1 VGSLPKRQRVAAYAV
16 ILRVEPGAT
25 DRQEILL
32 TRLANRITTDE
43 LWTLPGGGLDHGE
56 DPRDAVLREVRE
68 ETGLDADIGETAR
81 VYSAHLP
88 GVWRD
93 GRRVDAHALRIVY
106 DGWVAP
112 DAPEPRVVEV
122 DGSTSEAAWQP
133 VADVVDGGLPV
144 APLVLEA
151 LADHRP
157 FRMQRIGAYALI
169 RRGLLRDGR
178 RAPSSAQVES
188 LAGASS
194 STTEGE
200 DEGDVLLV
208 QFSERGFHTG
218 SWSLPGGGLEHGESP
233 RPALEREVREEC
245 GVACEVGELLAV
257 HDEVFSGTAPSGRF
271 EDFHAVLLF
280 FSATVDPDVEPRV
293 VEVGG
298 TTEAAAW
305 VPVADVRTRKLPVL
319 DAVLKALD
327 AAGTMGSNPA

>member
-16 ILRVEPGAT
+16 ILRVGPGPAGG
-25 DRQEILL
+25 QEILL
-32 TRLANRITTDE
+32 SRLAERITSDE

-68 ETGLDADIGETAR
+68 ETGLDADVGETAR

-133 VADVVDGGLPV
+133 VADVVDGRLPV

-151 LADHRP
+151 LADHQP
-157 FRMQRIGAYALI
+157 FRKQRVGAYALI
-169 RRGLLRDGR
+169 RRASPGTDG
-178 RAPSSAQVES
+178 
-188 LAGASS
+188 
-194 STTEGE
+194 
-200 DEGDVLLV
+200 EGDVLLV

-218 SWSLPGGGLEHGESP
+218 SWSLPGGGVEHGESP
-233 RPALEREVREEC
+233 RPALEREVQEEC
-245 GVACEVGELLAV
+245 GVACAVGELLAV
-257 HDEVFSGTAPSGRF
+257 HDEAFSGTAPTGRF
-271 EDFHAVLLF
+271 EDYHAVLLVF
-280 FSATVDPDVEPRV
+280 AATVDPHAEPRV
-293 VEVGG
+293 AEVGG

-305 VPVADVRTRKLPVL
+305 VPVADVRAGTRPVL
-319 DAVLKALD
+319 DVVRHALD
-327 AAGTMGSNPA
+327 AEGRMGTDPA

>member
-16 ILRVEPGAT
+16 ILRTAGAEG
-25 DRQEILL
+25 REILL
-32 TRLANRITTDE
+32 SRLAERITTDE

-68 ETGLDADIGETAR
+68 ETGLDADVGETAR

-122 DGSTSEAAWQP
+122 DGSTSEAAWKP
-133 VADVVDGGLPV
+133 IADVLDGIVPV

-151 LADHRP
+151 LADHQP
-157 FRMQRIGAYALI
+157 FRLQRVGAYALI
-169 RRGLLRDGR
+169 GRGAR
-178 RAPSSAQVES
+178 
-188 LAGASS
+188 
-194 STTEGE
+194 EGE
-200 DEGDVLLV
+200 EGDVLLV

-218 SWSLPGGGLEHGESP
+218 SWSLPGGGLRHGESP
-233 RPALEREVREEC
+233 RPALEREVQEEC
-245 GVACEVGELLAV
+245 GVTCAVGELLAV
-257 HDEVFSGTAPSGRF
+257 HDEAFSGTAPSGRF
-271 EDFHAVLLF
+271 EDYHAVLLVF
-280 FSATVDPDVEPRV
+280 AATVDPEAQPRV

-298 TTEAAAW
+298 TTAAAAW
-305 VPVADVRTRKLPVL
+305 VPVADVRARKLPAL
-319 DAVLKALD
+319 DAVLHALD
-327 AAGTMGSNPA
+327 AAGRMGTDPA

>member
-16 ILRVEPGAT
+16 ILRTAGAEGR
-25 DRQEILL
+25 DILL
-32 TRLANRITTDE
+32 SRLAERITSDE

-68 ETGLDADIGETAR
+68 ETGLDADVGETAR

-122 DGSTSEAAWQP
+122 DGSTAEAAWKP
-133 VADVVDGGLPV
+133 VADVLDGIVPV

-151 LADHRP
+151 LADHQP
-157 FRMQRIGAYALI
+157 FRLQRVGAYALI
-169 RRGLLRDGR
+169 RRGTG
-178 RAPSSAQVES
+178 ES
-188 LAGASS
+188 
-194 STTEGE
+194 E
-200 DEGDVLLV
+200 EGDVLLV

-218 SWSLPGGGLEHGESP
+218 SWSLPGGGLRHGESP
-233 RPALEREVREEC
+233 RPALEREVQEEC
-245 GVACEVGELLAV
+245 GVRCAVGELLAV
-257 HDEVFSGTAPSGRF
+257 HDEAFSGTAPSGRF
-271 EDFHAVLLF
+271 EDYHAVLLVF
-280 FSATVDPDVEPRV
+280 AATVDPDAKPRV

-298 TTEAAAW
+298 TTAAAAW
-305 VPVADVRTRKLPVL
+305 VPVADVRAGKLPVL
-319 DAVLKALD
+319 DTVHRALD
-327 AAGTMGSNPA
+327 AAGRMDTDPA